1 MWAPSPLA
9 SVRQMLAHARE
20 AQELAGQH
28 PKAALTTDRAFALCL
43 TRLMEIVGESAR
55 RVPLD
60 FRQKYPETDWRGFV
74 GLRDILIHKFDAID
88 DDILWGIVQ
97 DELPMLLVQLEAIL
111 NAES

>member
-1 MWAPSPLA
+1 MWAHSPLG

-20 AQELAGQH
+20 AQELAGEYS
-28 PKAALTTDRAFALCL
+28 KAALITDRAFSLCL

-55 RVPLD
+55 RVPLE

-88 DDILWGIVQ
+88 DDILWEIVQ
-97 DELPMLLVQLEAIL
+97 DELSLLIVQLEAIL
-111 NAES
+111 NAED